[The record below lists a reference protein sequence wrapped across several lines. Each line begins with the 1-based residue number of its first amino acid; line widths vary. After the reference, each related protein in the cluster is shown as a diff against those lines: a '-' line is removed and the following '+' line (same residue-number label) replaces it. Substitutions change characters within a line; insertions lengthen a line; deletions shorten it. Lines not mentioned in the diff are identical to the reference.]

1 MKIQEEIKSRWEV
14 KALIM
19 VFLVGLSIFLLG
31 EDCKT
36 FLVWWMAIWIMGC
49 MFMPLTGMLFAGFR
63 DKGWLF
69 SKVIAIAVT
78 GYAVWAPVTLGAL
91 KFTSGTCQAV
101 VILCIAANL
110 ALLYWQRRHKRNV
123 LPGDEI
129 HLIFGEE
136 VILYLAFLLWTYVA
150 GFHPQAHGVEKF
162 MDYGFMEAMMRSVEL
177 PATDMWYSQEPM
189 NYYYGGQYYAVFLTK
204 LTGTRVS
211 STYHLMRTLVAG
223 MAFAL
228 PFSIVRQVTEDY
240 YRKARKFL
248 PVWAGLLAG
257 VAVSLSG
264 NMHYIIYGKIL
275 PWLGKAKEDYWF
287 PSSTRY
293 IGHDPENMDR
303 TIHEFPSYSF
313 ILGDLHAHVVNVFFV
328 LTVVGLLYAWMKR
341 RQYDRNRAF
350 LQWPLL
356 MCGVFL
362 GIFQWTNTWDFA
374 IYYVVACGVCFFGN
388 LARFRDWKKGLSFSV
403 AQWVQMLLLGIVM
416 ALPFTLQFDSSMAQ
430 GVRLTSNH
438 SALYQYCILWGFP
451 VILVGI
457 YLLKLFLERGKCPP
471 LQWLG
476 KTRRQDVFIAVLCL
490 CALGLIVLPELV
502 YVRDIY
508 EETSARSNTM
518 FKLTYQ
524 AFILF
529 GISLGFILIRFW
541 ADKAHKWV
549 RAVGV
554 VGIVG
559 VLLTAGYT
567 VTAVKQWNGRVW
579 DRQDYQGL
587 NATAYLEDQ
596 YPQDAPAIRWLQEN
610 VKGDPVVLEANG
622 DSYSDYCRVS
632 AMTGLPTILGWYTH
646 EWLWRENTD
655 DLNEKSA
662 QIERIYTSADQEE
675 VQGLLEE
682 YQVEYIFVGQM
693 EREKYPAL
701 NEALLRSLGEA
712 VFDDESLII
721 HVDDIQVDG
730 IRVDENADRGNLP

>member
-1 MKIQEEIKSRWEV
+1 MSIRGKIVSWWEI
-14 KALIM
+14 KALIGI
-19 VFLVGLSIFLLG
+19 FLVGLSIFLLG
-31 EDCKT
+31 EDSKT
-36 FLVWWMAIWIMGC
+36 FLVWWLAIWTLGC

-63 DKGWLF
+63 DRGWLF
-69 SKVIAIAVT
+69 SKVLAIAIA
-78 GYAVWAPVTLGAL
+78 GYAVWAPVTLGIL
-91 KFTSGTCQAV
+91 KFTPAV
-101 VILCIAANL
+101 CRAVAILCIAANL
-110 ALLYWQRRHKRNV
+110 GLLFWQRRRGQNV
-123 LPGDEI
+123 LPENEAN
-129 HLIFGEE
+129 LIFWEE

-162 MDYGFMEAMMRSVEL
+162 MDYGFMEAMMRSTEL

-204 LTGTRVS
+204 LTGTRAS

-240 YRKARKFL
+240 YRKARKAL
-248 PVWAGLLAG
+248 PVWAGLLAA

-328 LTVVGLLYAWMKR
+328 LTVVGLLYAWIKR
-341 RQYDRNRAF
+341 GKYGRERML

-356 MCGVFL
+356 MCGVFF

-388 LARFRDWKKGLSFSV
+388 LARFKDWKKGAAYSA
-403 AQWVQMLLLGIVM
+403 AQWVQMLILGFLA
-416 ALPFTLQFDSSMAQ
+416 ALPFTCQFDSSMAQ
-430 GVRLTSNH
+430 GVRLASNH
-438 SALYQYCILWGFP
+438 SAFYQLCVLWAFP
-451 VILVGI
+451 VTLAAL

-471 LQWLG
+471 LRWLAR
-476 KTRRQDVFIAVLCL
+476 TRRQDVYVAVLCL
-490 CALGLIVLPELV
+490 CALGLIALPELV

-524 AFILF
+524 AFILL
-529 GISLGFILIRFW
+529 GISLGFILIRFL
-541 ADKAHKWV
+541 ADKSYKWI
-549 RAVGV
+549 RAAGAL
-554 VGIVG
+554 GIAG

-610 VKGDPVVLEANG
+610 IEGSPVVLEANG

-646 EWLWRENTD
+646 EWLWRENTE

-662 QIERIYTSADQEE
+662 QIERIYTSADEGE
-675 VQGLLEE
+675 VREFLEE

-693 EREKYPAL
+693 EREKYSAL
-701 NEALLRSLGEA
+701 NEFLLRGLGEA

-721 HVDDIQVDG
+721 HVEG
-730 IRVDENADRGNLP
+730 S